1 MSNLTGTSDLTGTS
15 ELNGTS
21 NLTGTSELNG
31 TSNLTGTSELNG
43 TKKNGISFMVR
54 VRNEEKTL
62 EESIRSLFGLT
73 IPHEI
78 IIILH
83 LCTDKSEE
91 IAEKLSKENSNIK
104 IHKYTNEISR
114 AGYELLATDSISI
127 HSIAYYYNWCL
138 ALTNCHW
145 VFKWDGD
152 FISTPSLIDF
162 LNNGIWEERNA
173 KYYIKCN
180 NTSHT
185 NKEPYLMSGLIHY
198 IKYQFWEVGLFKE
211 NNEGIYLDDNISIT
225 HASELTELKEYWKKI
240 PWYQTETSEE
250 ALLVNERMK
259 RLVEDFGIEA
269 EGLARASNP
278 ECNDKLWEI
287 LEKNPEYVNFYM

>member
-1 MSNLTGTSDLTGTS
+1 M
-15 ELNGTS
+15 
-21 NLTGTSELNG
+21 
-31 TSNLTGTSELNG
+31 SELNG
-43 TKKNGISFMVR
+43 TKVNGISFMVR
-54 VRNEEKTL
+54 VRNEENTL

-91 IAEKLSKENSNIK
+91 IAERLSKENNNIK

-114 AGYELLATDSISI
+114 AGYELLATDSDSI
-127 HSIAYYYNWCL
+127 HSITYYYNWCL

-152 FISTPSLIDF
+152 FISTTSLIDF
-162 LNNGIWEERNA
+162 LNDRTWEEENI
-173 KYYIKCN
+173 KYFINCN
-180 NTSHT
+180 NTTHQ
-185 NKEPYLMSGLIHY
+185 NKEPYLMCGLMHY
-198 IKYQFWEVGLFKE
+198 IKYYFWEMGYFKID
-211 NNEGIYLDDNISIT
+211 NKGIYLDITVT

-240 PWYQTETSEE
+240 PWYQTETTEE
-250 ALLVNERMK
+250 AIIVNERMQK
-259 RLVEDFGIEA
+259 LVNDFGVEE

-278 ECNDKLWEI
+278 GCNEKLLEI
-287 LEKNPEYVNFYM
+287 MTKTPDYVNFFN